1 MPYVTD
7 DDSKA
12 VQRITEIEQQ
22 LQEAKA
28 KFERWLAAA
37 CTLTTAAELAQREQE
52 GKILTDRLQA
62 LATTL
67 ELQRALASPTL
78 HAQERALAK
87 ASPKKMKDFGY
98 RPVTV
103 QFLGGLEAEVL
114 ARYWCRSQA
123 RADKGKGGY
132 FGLTLLGVCD
142 RTTPALAS
150 EVAQLAAA
158 LMFLMLKQRD
168 AVGLVAFDEKI
179 RTYVPPKSASVHLH
193 ALLSTLS
200 AVTPAARTHAGTAL
214 HEMAERIK
222 RRGLIIL
229 LSDLW
234 EDPSSVL
241 TGLKHF
247 RHRKHEVI
255 VFHILDPTERDFTF
269 PEEAQFK
276 DMETGEEISTLPW
289 QIRSEYQRT
298 MKAHVERYKRECR
311 QSFVDYVLIDTSVPY
326 DYALFSYLAK
336 RARLY

>member
-1 MPYVTD
+1 MSATEYRQFLKPEVISRLKSMEMKARLVVEGFITGLHKSPYHGFSVEFAEHRQYMPGDPIRNIDWKVYAKSDRYFVKEFEEETNLKSYILL
-7 DDSKA
+7 DSSASMSYTSTK
-12 VQRITEIEQQ
+12 IT
-22 LQEAKA
+22 
-28 KFERWLAAA
+28 KFEYA
-37 CTLTTAAELAQREQE
+37 
-52 GKILTDRLQA
+52 
-62 LATTL
+62 
-67 ELQRALASPTL
+67 
-78 HAQERALAK
+78 
-87 ASPKKMKDFGY
+87 
-98 RPVTV
+98 
-103 QFLGGLEAEVL
+103 
-114 ARYWCRSQA
+114 
-123 RADKGKGGY
+123 
-132 FGLTLLGVCD
+132 
-142 RTTPALAS
+142 
-150 EVAQLAAA
+150 AQLGAA

-200 AVTPAARTHAGTAL
+200 GVSPAARTHAGTAL

-311 QSFVDYVLIDTSVPY
+311 QSFVDYVPIDTSVPY